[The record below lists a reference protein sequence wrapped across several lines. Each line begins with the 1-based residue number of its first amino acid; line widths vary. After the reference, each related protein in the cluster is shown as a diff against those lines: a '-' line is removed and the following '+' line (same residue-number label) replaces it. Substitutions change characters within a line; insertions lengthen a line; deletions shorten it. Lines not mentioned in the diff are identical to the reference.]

1 MAGRLCD
8 LHPELG
14 GPRNTAQK
22 GDATVLVSFAAAAN
36 NLLLGGLKPYKL
48 IIFQFWSQKSQT
60 SLTELKIKVSAGLW
74 SLWKL

>member
-1 MAGRLCD
+1 M
-8 LHPELG
+8 
-14 GPRNTAQK
+14 
-22 GDATVLVSFAAAAN
+22 LVSFAAAAN

-60 SLTELKIKVSAGLW
+60 NLTELKIKVSAGLW